1 MSALVDGLHQGLT
14 IRTGCPITSI
24 TYSPA
29 GALLTGPNGLRLG
42 ARKVVI
48 TASLAVLQQGR
59 ISFSPA
65 LPEPKVAAIKR
76 LRFGNA
82 AKVGGGLGRSW
93 LSSCSL
99 TGNTKRALHKLA
111 S

>member
-1 MSALVDGLHQGLT
+1 MSALVDSLRQGLT

-29 GALLTGPNGLRLG
+29 GALLTGPNGVRLG

-59 ISFSPA
+59 IQFSPA
-65 LPEPKVAAIKR
+65 LPAPKAAAIKR

-82 AKVGGGLGRSW
+82 AKVGVLAV
-93 LSSCSL
+93 
-99 TGNTKRALHKLA
+99 TKL
-111 S
+111 

>member
-1 MSALVDGLHQGLT
+1 MSALVDGLRAGLT

-65 LPEPKVAAIKR
+65 LPEPKAAAIKR

-82 AKVGGGLGRSW
+82 AKVGGGRAAAYYA
-93 LSSCSL
+93 SSCAPTAAHS
-99 TGNTKRALHKLA
+99 GRQHIC
-111 S
+111 